1 MPARP
6 ILVVHGGAGSG
17 TRDRVGAAR
26 AEAGLAALR
35 ESLRTGIAVLAEG
48 GPSLDAVVAAVA
60 VLEDGEELNA
70 GRGAA
75 LTDEGR
81 AELSAAVADGT
92 SCAGS
97 ARGGGGAFLRA
108 GVGHGRDGRI
118 RCRGQR
124 NNGAWGPGVAEVG
137 SLGGTGGCG
146 GGDWGGIVAMRF
158 TSPAMFRGW
167 ARSGD

>member
-92 SCAGS
+92 TRRFGGVALVATPRHPVELARRVLEDGRHVLLAGP
-97 ARGGGGAFLRA
+97 AADRLGERW
-108 GVGHGRDGRI
+108 GVGSEPPEYFVTERR
-118 RCRGQR
+118 
-124 NNGAWGPGVAEVG
+124 P
-137 SLGGTGGCG
+137 
-146 GGDWGGIVAMRF
+146 
-158 TSPAMFRGW
+158 
-167 ARSGD
+167 